1 MAVGIAPVETVV
13 DVAIWGFNANAED
26 GSCVGIDE
34 VSEIE
39 VGEVDGEIGLLSLD
53 DVGSAIV
60 GVSPS
65 AVKLASGTV
74 VVGEF
79 PTVSFAIES
88 KAVVLGVRVETLGAV
103 LGATSRATSSEE
115 PFVGSLDIILEEDIE
130 GLPEGLLVVE
140 LVLRKVVDVG
150 NWASMDVEEPLKR
163 LAIAGSNWLARP
175 AATKPKESK
184 LTKWDI

>member
-1 MAVGIAPVETVV
+1 MAVGIAPVETVL

-26 GSCVGIDE
+26 ESCVGIDE

-115 PFVGSLDIILEEDIE
+115 PFVGSLDIILEED
-130 GLPEGLLVVE
+130 V
-140 LVLRKVVDVG
+140 
-150 NWASMDVEEPLKR
+150 
-163 LAIAGSNWLARP
+163 
-175 AATKPKESK
+175 
-184 LTKWDI
+184 

>member
-1 MAVGIAPVETVV
+1 MAVGIAPVETGV
-13 DVAIWGFNANAED
+13 DVAAIWGFNANAED
-26 GSCVGIDE
+26 ESCVGIDE

-53 DVGSAIV
+53 AVGSAVV

-74 VVGEF
+74 AVGEF

-88 KAVVLGVRVETLGAV
+88 KAVVLG
-103 LGATSRATSSEE
+103 ATSRATSSEE
-115 PFVGSLDIILEEDIE
+115 PFVVSLEMILEEEGE

-140 LVLRKVVDVG
+140 LVLRKEVDVG

-184 LTKWDI
+184 LTK